1 MSPPGD
7 RMPAGDEERLGAVEA
22 ELAVSRRQVADLMA
36 ELEETNRG
44 LIAFHR
50 ELEVAR
56 QAEAQLAAIVRSSED
71 AMYSMTPD
79 LVITT
84 WNPGAERL
92 FGYAA
97 AEMVGRQTVLV
108 PGELCEEFDLILWRA
123 RSGRARTC
131 DTRRLRKDGSL
142 VDVAVTLS
150 AMRDPSGTLIG
161 YAAVA
166 RDITSRLRAEA
177 ELAEARAHQEV
188 LADRDRMARELHDR
202 VIGRI
207 FAAGMSLQGVA
218 AVVGRTGVSARV
230 EAVIG
235 ELDRSIDEIR
245 EAIFGGRRGH
255 AEPLGLRSAV
265 LGLASETADA
275 LGFTPDVSFVGDVD
289 DVPADVG
296 AQLLAVIREA
306 LSNIARHAGA
316 TAAAVTLS
324 AGPEVVLRVT
334 DNGRGLGEVTRR
346 SGLRNMR
353 ERAQSLG
360 GAFEITSR
368 PGAGTQLE
376 WRIPRVPA
384 P

>member
-1 MSPPGD
+1 MKPSGY
-7 RMPAGDEERLGAVEA
+7 RGAAGDEERLRAAEA
-22 ELAVSRRQVADLMA
+22 ELAASRRQVADLAA

-44 LIAFHR
+44 LIAFHS

-56 QAEAQLAAIVRSSED
+56 QAEAQLVAIVRSSED

-79 LVITT
+79 LVITS
-84 WNPGAERL
+84 WNPGAEHL

-97 AEMVGRQTVLV
+97 AEVVGRQMALV
-108 PGELCEEFDLILWRA
+108 PGELSEAFDLVLLRA
-123 RSGRARTC
+123 RSGRPCTY
-131 DTRRLRKDGSL
+131 DTRRVRKDGSL

-150 AMRDPSGTLIG
+150 AMRDPGGTLIG
-161 YAAVA
+161 YSAVA
-166 RDITSRLRAEA
+166 RDITTRLRAEA

-207 FAAGMSLQGVA
+207 FAAGMSLQGIA
-218 AVVGRTGVSARV
+218 AVAGRTEVSARV
-230 EAVIG
+230 EAVIT

-245 EAIFGGRRGH
+245 EAIFGGRRGN

-265 LGLASETADA
+265 VGLASETAAA

-289 DVPADVG
+289 SVPADIS

-306 LSNIARHAGA
+306 LSNVARHAGA
-316 TAAAVTLS
+316 SAAAVTLS
-324 AGPEVVLRVT
+324 VGGEVVLRVS

-346 SGLRNMR
+346 SGLRNMH

-360 GAFEITSR
+360 GAFEIISQ

-376 WRIPRVPA
+376 WRIPA